1 LHASG
6 DDDLAAFAIGR
17 KGKAGRILGTQ
28 ELMCTLMTWRVIIGR
43 NRRSLMRKIP
53 RGIFDSASIF
63 IINVPARIYNWS
75 LPLAALF
82 SIGRP
87 INNGGWSRDG
97 TANK

>member
-17 KGKAGRILGTQ
+17 AGRILGTQ